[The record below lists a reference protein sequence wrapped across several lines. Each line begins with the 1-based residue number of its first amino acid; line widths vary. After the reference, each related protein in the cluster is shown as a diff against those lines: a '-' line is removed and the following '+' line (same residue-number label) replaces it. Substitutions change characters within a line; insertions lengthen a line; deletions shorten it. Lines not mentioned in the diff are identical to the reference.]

1 MHLLIALQKNPR
13 KKEFIKKIN
22 HLINNFEKLKN
33 ITGKKSKQK
42 TASYVKQAVI
52 NLIDTELTEE
62 QLSLLNLGPHFVPAT
77 KRTPFMDIISATE
90 TCALDFQNSSKKTD
104 VEFLPQKVS
113 HILKRNINIKL
124 RGNLSKTQRKAL
136 IQIKSD
142 KDTTFIHS
150 IRVQGL
156 QYCPK
161 KCYAKNKLK
170 NS

>member
-1 MHLLIALQKNPR
+1 M
-13 KKEFIKKIN
+13 
-22 HLINNFEKLKN
+22 
-33 ITGKKSKQK
+33 
-42 TASYVKQAVI
+42 
-52 NLIDTELTEE
+52 
-62 QLSLLNLGPHFVPAT
+62 SLLNLGPNFVPAT
-77 KRTPFMDIISATE
+77 KRIPFMDIISATE
-90 TCALDFQNSSKKTD
+90 TCALDFQNSSKETD

-113 HILKRNINIKL
+113 RILKRNINIKL

-156 QYCPK
+156 QYRPK